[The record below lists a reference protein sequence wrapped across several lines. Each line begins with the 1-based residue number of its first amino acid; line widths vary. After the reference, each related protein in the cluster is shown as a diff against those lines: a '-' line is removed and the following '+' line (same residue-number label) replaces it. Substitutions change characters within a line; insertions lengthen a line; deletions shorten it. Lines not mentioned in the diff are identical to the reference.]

1 MWATFVN
8 EVVMLLT
15 QREQVVDRCFA
26 AVTEELDVMH
36 LAVIN
41 DRPASER
48 LVSDTKRSGA
58 GKSSEDTSAANTLS
72 KVLLAVGFLLFIA
85 SILVTVVR
93 HRRSRQVAH

>member
-1 MWATFVN
+1 
-8 EVVMLLT
+8 MLLT

-41 DRPASER
+41 DRPVSGTFGVRHQTFPSPNVESSGDER

-58 GKSSEDTSAANTLS
+58 
-72 KVLLAVGFLLFIA
+72 VG
-85 SILVTVVR
+85 V
-93 HRRSRQVAH
+93 